1 MVMVRV
7 ARARDDA
14 QVTKLLDT
22 DGDGHIGLQEF
33 EEALE
38 VMQKANGVHGAPW
51 KLYVDPAQVCVWW
64 CHGVVTVG
72 RGVPWRAVEALSVD
86 PAQAFVVCRK
96 RRSRWRDGSAAG
108 AYGDRHPSPRRSA
121 AMKVRVRVAPPSPQR
136 KRTVTPARL
145 SLSRSPPVA

>member
-51 KLYVDPAQVCVWW
+51 KLYVDPAQVCVVVSWG
-64 CHGVVTVG
+64 CHGGSWCAMARRGSSLRRPRAGVCGLPEASVAVARWQCG
-72 RGVPWRAVEALSVD
+72 R
-86 PAQAFVVCRK
+86 
-96 RRSRWRDGSAAG
+96 
-108 AYGDRHPSPRRSA
+108 
-121 AMKVRVRVAPPSPQR
+121 RVR
-136 KRTVTPARL
+136 
-145 SLSRSPPVA
+145 RSPPFTT